1 MADIQSIGLIELS
14 SVATATGRGHDAEGR
29 AIQLLLARS
38 ICSGKFLIVVAG
50 DVTSVTAAVQ
60 AGAAA
65 AGASLIER
73 RQIARVHPSVL
84 QAISQSVDIDPKQLR
99 SIGVIETFSAA
110 SIIEVADAAVKSANV
125 TLLRVHLAMALG
137 GKGFVLM
144 AGDVSSVQAAVEAG
158 SKVAAEEGMLVAPR
172 RDSRAIAKSFSATTS
187 EPRWLSRELLVI
199 RSPFILLLF
208 SPSPCHPPWR
218 RIGA

>member
-1 MADIQSIGLIELS
+1 MNGAAKAAPLQKLATWREREGAKTVSEIKSIGLIELS
-14 SVATATGRGHDAEGR
+14 SVATGFQVEDTMLKAGNIE
-29 AIQLLLARS
+29 LLLARS

-50 DVTSVTAAVQ
+50 DVTSVQAALL

-84 QAISQSVDIDPKQLR
+84 SAISNAVDVDPAELR

-144 AGDVSSVQAAVEAG
+144 AGDVSSVQAAVAAG
-158 SKVAAEEGMLVAPR
+158 AKVAGEDGMLVGKGVIPAP
-172 RDSRAIAKSFSATTS
+172 
-187 EPRWLSRELLVI
+187 SRELFREYI
-199 RSPFILLLF
+199 
-208 SPSPCHPPWR
+208 
-218 RIGA
+218 